1 MKITKTDYKAIDNL
15 DGEYLRIK
23 ARLLE
28 NDNKEDSK
36 EYLMLAALLGD
47 NESIGSIGEYYIDS
61 NPSLA
66 IAYFNIGT
74 KNDDILSLYNLG
86 VIYYEGKG
94 VEKDTELGHYYYAKA
109 IELIGDDEEEQIK
122 YPTLYLNAAKD
133 IIDNADSIEALFKA
147 YEYLDLAGDGY
158 TAALHSGNKEY
169 EIKFNEVNDLMDSDI
184 FSEVRDIVERDD
196 IYSGDDD
203 ECDEEC
209 EGHCHCHH

>member
-1 MKITKTDYKAIDNL
+1 MSNSNNKEKELLNTLSDKIT
-15 DGEYLRIK
+15 
-23 ARLLE
+23 
-28 NDNKEDSK
+28 
-36 EYLMLAALLGD
+36 
-47 NESIGSIGEYYIDS
+47 
-61 NPSLA
+61 NPQM
-66 IAYFNIGT
+66 AY
-74 KNDDILSLYNLG
+74 DI
-86 VIYYEGKG
+86 
-94 VEKDTELGHYYYAKA
+94 
-109 IELIGDDEEEQIK
+109 DEEEQIK
-122 YPTLYLNAAKD
+122 YPTLYFNAAKD

-203 ECDEEC
+203 ECDGEC